1 MRAVQCAAAVA
12 RQLQNIA
19 PKAQPLAR
27 AAATAESSSLYTLA
41 QLEAASRQGLRE
53 LKAVGESIAADLA
66 DLQARIP
73 LLVRAIWGAQSEAVV
88 GSLRQHRQAAARRLI
103 AQWEEAEHR
112 LVAVANSLATLQN
125 GQKMVA
131 VGVPL
136 AAAQLWPRPAY
147 AYHAPALADRGEPGL
162 RGELTLGQLLEA
174 AACVAAA
181 LREEVAIAMRGL
193 FLFCLFLPAV
203 VTAPVCLLSD
213 AHRQRWLELVRWTL
227 ERAGPAFI
235 KWGQW
240 AATRPDLFPQDACAA
255 LAALQ
260 TKAPTHAY
268 VHTVAA
274 VESSFGAPLQELFS
288 SFEAEPVASGSI
300 AQVYRATLTEK
311 GARLAGNR
319 TRGGLLPLRRR
330 RLFRPGGTVAVKV
343 RHPGVG
349 VLMERDFTLMRRA
362 AQVLAAL
369 PVVGTPQVKESVMQF
384 GAPLREQLD
393 LVTEA
398 AHLDAFSRNF
408 RHWSGVSFPQP
419 ADAPLVSSEVLV
431 ETFEEGEL
439 ISKYVGTEWKYN
451 RKLADLGMHCY
462 LKMLLKD
469 NFIHADLHPGNILVR
484 LEEPV
489 PGGLASRLGGLLGV
503 ELKLPRL
510 VLLDVGMIA
519 KLSSEDQQNLVGFF
533 KGLTSMD
540 GAELADS
547 IMTFAEQRPPN
558 AAAFRDDMAELF
570 ASLDPELLRTNTPDV
585 IARMMDTIRQHQVHL
600 KGVVST
606 VVITTMVLEGW
617 STKLNPDIRIMDTL
631 RDILPTNRG
640 QRIGKTLDRTF
651 SSASLALAT
660 L

>member
-1 MRAVQCAAAVA
+1 MRAAGASAAAA
-12 RQLQNIA
+12 LR
-19 PKAQPLAR
+19 LAIPAAASTGR
-27 AAATAESSSLYTLA
+27 AAAADAHALYTLA
-41 QLEAASRQGLRE
+41 QLETASRQGLQR
-53 LKAVGESIAADLA
+53 LSAAAESLQADLA
-66 DLQARIP
+66 CLQARIP
-73 LLVRAIWGAQSEAVV
+73 LLVRSIWGQQSEAVV
-88 GSLRQHRQAAARRLI
+88 GALRQRRATAQRLI

-125 GQKMVA
+125 GQKLIA

-147 AYHAPALADRGEPGL
+147 AYSAAAVEARRQPRGAGV
-162 RGELTLGQLLEA
+162 ELTLGQLSAQVARL
-174 AACVAAA
+174 AAA
-181 LREEVAIAMRGL
+181 LREELAIALRGL
-193 FLFCLFLPAV
+193 YLFCLFLPAV
-203 VTAPVCLLSD
+203 ATAPVLLLGD
-213 AHRQRWLELVRWTL
+213 AHRQRWLDLVRWTL
-227 ERAGPAFI
+227 ENAGPAFI

-240 AATRPDLFPQDACAA
+240 AATRPDLFPQDACDA

-268 VHTVAA
+268 RHTVAA
-274 VESSFGAPLQELFS
+274 VESSLGEPLHELFS
-288 SFEAEPVASGSI
+288 EFEAQPVASGSI
-300 AQVYRATLTEK
+300 AQVYRAKLTER
-311 GARLAGNR
+311 GAKLAGNR
-319 TRGGLLPLRRR
+319 TRGGLLPLHRK
-330 RLFRPGGTVAVKV
+330 RLFRAGGDVAVKV

-349 VLMERDFTLMRRA
+349 TLMERDFTLMRRG
-362 AQVLAAL
+362 AQLLAAL
-369 PVVGTPQVKESVMQF
+369 PLVGTPQVKESVMQF

-408 RHWSGVSFPQP
+408 RHWTGVSFPQP

-439 ISKYVGTEWKYN
+439 VSTYIGTQGKHN
-451 RKLADLGMHCY
+451 RKLADLGLHCY

-489 PGGLASRLGGLLGV
+489 PGGLASRLLGSWAQHF
-503 ELKLPRL
+503 KLPRL

-519 KLSSEDQQNLVGFF
+519 RLSTEDQHNLVGFF
-533 KGLTSMD
+533 KGLTSMN
-540 GAELADS
+540 GGELADS
-547 IMTFAEQRPPN
+547 IMTFTEERPPN
-558 AAAFRDDMAELF
+558 PAAFRDDMDQIF
-570 ASLDPELLRTNTPDV
+570 AGLDPELLRTNTPDV
-585 IARMMDTIRQHQVHL
+585 IATMMDTIRKHQVHL
-600 KGVVST
+600 KGIVST

-631 RDILPTNRG
+631 RDILPVAWGT
-640 QRIGKTLDRTF
+640 RISKTLDRAF
-651 SSASLALAT
+651 SPSSLALAT

>member
-1 MRAVQCAAAVA
+1 M
-12 RQLQNIA
+12 
-19 PKAQPLAR
+19 
-27 AAATAESSSLYTLA
+27 
-41 QLEAASRQGLRE
+41 
-53 LKAVGESIAADLA
+53 
-66 DLQARIP
+66 
-73 LLVRAIWGAQSEAVV
+73 
-88 GSLRQHRQAAARRLI
+88 
-103 AQWEEAEHR
+103 
-112 LVAVANSLATLQN
+112 
-125 GQKMVA
+125 
-131 VGVPL
+131 
-136 AAAQLWPRPAY
+136 
-147 AYHAPALADRGEPGL
+147 
-162 RGELTLGQLLEA
+162 
-174 AACVAAA
+174 
-181 LREEVAIAMRGL
+181 
-193 FLFCLFLPAV
+193 
-203 VTAPVCLLSD
+203 
-213 AHRQRWLELVRWTL
+213 
-227 ERAGPAFI
+227 
-235 KWGQW
+235 
-240 AATRPDLFPQDACAA
+240 
-255 LAALQ
+255 
-260 TKAPTHAY
+260 
-268 VHTVAA
+268 
-274 VESSFGAPLQELFS
+274 
-288 SFEAEPVASGSI
+288 
-300 AQVYRATLTEK
+300 YRATLTDK

-319 TRGGLLPLRRR
+319 TRGGLLPLRRQ

-362 AQVLAAL
+362 AQLLAAL

-519 KLSSEDQQNLVGFF
+519 RLSSEDQHNLVGFF

-547 IMTFAEQRPPN
+547 IMTFAEERPSNPS
-558 AAAFRDDMAELF
+558 AFRQDMASLF

-585 IARMMDTIRQHQVHL
+585 IAAMMDTIRQHQVHL

-640 QRIGKTLDRTF
+640 HRIGKTLDRAF
-651 SSASLALAT
+651 SSSSLALAT